1 MILNL
6 SAPLLDRAGRALS
19 DAHGPV
25 TLATAI
31 ATALDTVTN
40 EKEPLTGADK
50 MRRYRLASRILEAP
64 AAVPLTLEDAA
75 LCKALVGDGYGPLI
89 VGQIWSVLEPDL
101 PS

>member
-1 MILNL
+1 MIFDL
-6 SAPLLDRAGRALS
+6 SKPLLDRAGRPLT

-40 EKEPLTGADK
+40 DKEPLTGSEK

-64 AAVPLTLEDAA
+64 SAAPLALEDAA
-75 LCKALVGDGYGPLI
+75 LCKAVVGDGYGPLI
-89 VGQIWSVLEPDL
+89 VGQIWSVLEPDT
-101 PS
+101 PA

>member
-1 MILNL
+1 MILDL
-6 SAPLLDRAGRALS
+6 SKPLLDRAGRVLS

-31 ATALDTVTN
+31 VTALDTVTPD
-40 EKEPLTGADK
+40 KEPLTGAEK

-64 AAVPLTLEDAA
+64 SATPLTLEDAA

-89 VGQIWSVLEPDL
+89 VGQIWSVLEPDS
-101 PS
+101 PA

>member
-1 MILNL
+1 MILDL
-6 SAPLLDRAGRALS
+6 SKPLLDRAGRALS

-40 EKEPLTGADK
+40 DKEPLTGVEK
-50 MRRYRLASRILEAP
+50 MRRYRLASRILGSP
-64 AAVPLTLEDAA
+64 SAAPLTLEDAA

-89 VGQIWSVLEPDL
+89 VGQIWSVLEPDW
-101 PS
+101 PT